1 MLVTLPLDW
10 RKQPNAK
17 SVLGSKHELAHNLT
31 HSMSLPSRKPDFE
44 TAVRP
49 ELPLLYRVARRMAS
63 HSDEAEDLVQQ
74 TLIKAYRAWE
84 RFDGAYLRSW
94 LMRIMRNEMAYQK
107 RREAAGIQTSEL
119 SEEVGGDDSLWD
131 AVSWRDQAQR
141 ILEELDRLPAEYR
154 LAVMLCDV
162 EEMSYEEAAQAMEVP
177 IGTVRSRV
185 SRGRSMIRT
194 RLTGEVS
201 ARDGSAL

>member
-1 MLVTLPLDW
+1 MICTLTLDW
-10 RKQPNAK
+10 KKPRVPK
-17 SVLGSKHELAHNLT
+17 SELAHNAT
-31 HSMSLPSRKPDFE
+31 HSMSVPARKPDFE

-49 ELPLLYRVARRMAS
+49 ELPLLYRVARRMSS
-63 HSDEAEDLVQQ
+63 HADEAEDLVQQ
-74 TLIKAYRAWE
+74 TLIKAYRAWD
-84 RFDGAYLRSW
+84 RFDGSFLRSW

-107 RREAAGIQTSEL
+107 RREAAGLQTSEL
-119 SEEVGGDDSLWD
+119 NEEVGGDDGLWESV
-131 AVSWRDQAQR
+131 AWRDQAQR

-154 LAVMLCDV
+154 MAVVLCDV
-162 EEMSYEEAAQAMEVP
+162 EEMSYEEAAQAMDVP

-185 SRGRSMIRT
+185 SRGRAMIRT